1 MCSCAPLRIAVSILS
16 LLLLLLQPIG
26 NGAQAAAAAR
36 ENLPPQVIQRV
47 AREIRRLV
55 MTPLDGIRY
64 LPQDDEQLTEIHVEI
79 RGPENTPYDGGFFKL
94 KLVLSDG
101 FPQTPPK
108 GLFLTKIFHPNIATN
123 GEICVNTLKRDWSSE
138 LGIAH
143 VLQVIR
149 CLLIVP
155 FPESSLNDEAGRL
168 FMDSYEEYARRA
180 RIWTNIHAPKQ
191 SASKEDTDA
200 DAGSERST
208 TRAGKPKPDEQ
219 VKEKG
224 VSETASDADA
234 VDGDRSVASPDEA
247 PPATPVKLRD
257 ANTGGKS
264 SVSTGAAVDANQTIS
279 APSSAK
285 KRTSSNAADI
295 AASLK
300 KKNTKKKG
308 IKRL

>member
-1 MCSCAPLRIAVSILS
+1 MS
-16 LLLLLLQPIG
+16 
-26 NGAQAAAAAR
+26 
-36 ENLPPQVIQRV
+36 
-47 AREIRRLV
+47 
-55 MTPLDGIRY
+55 PLDGIRY
-64 LPQDDEQLTEIHVEI
+64 LPQEDEQLTEIHVEI
-79 RGPENTPYDGGFFKL
+79 RGPENTPYEGGFFKL
-94 KLVLSDG
+94 KLVVSDG

-180 RIWTNIHAPKQ
+180 RIWTNIHAPKR
-191 SASKEDTDA
+191 SATKEDEAGA
-200 DAGSERST
+200 DASGECSSRPSKAKDKAQAKDT
-208 TRAGKPKPDEQ
+208 
-219 VKEKG
+219 V
-224 VSETASDADA
+224 VSETAPDAD
-234 VDGDRSVASPDEA
+234 GDKSDTLSDEV

-257 ANTGGKS
+257 AGDKAS
-264 SVSTGAAVDANQTIS
+264 ISAGAADANQTIS

>member
-1 MCSCAPLRIAVSILS
+1 M
-16 LLLLLLQPIG
+16 
-26 NGAQAAAAAR
+26 AAAR

-55 MTPLDGIRY
+55 VTPLDGIRY

-79 RGPENTPYDGGFFKL
+79 EGPENTPYEGGFFRI

-101 FPQTPPK
+101 FPQTPPR
-108 GLFLTKIFHPNIATN
+108 GVFLTKIFHPNIATN
-123 GEICVNTLKRDWSSE
+123 GDICVNTLKKDWSPQ

-180 RIWTNIHAPKQ
+180 RIWTDIHAPKE
-191 SASKEDTDA
+191 SAS
-200 DAGSERST
+200 
-208 TRAGKPKPDEQ
+208 PKPEEDEAQ
-219 VKEKG
+219 RSGTEAAATPDTQTSAGQTLPGSPSSKSKEL
-224 VSETASDADA
+224 S
-234 VDGDRSVASPDEA
+234 DGDVDEKA
-247 PPATPVKLRD
+247 APATPLKP
-257 ANTGGKS
+257 KS
-264 SVSTGAAVDANQTIS
+264 STLLAKSPAAASTTSQSIS

-300 KKNTKKKG
+300 KKSTKKKG

>member
-1 MCSCAPLRIAVSILS
+1 
-16 LLLLLLQPIG
+16 
-26 NGAQAAAAAR
+26 
-36 ENLPPQVIQRV
+36 
-47 AREIRRLV
+47 

-64 LPQDDEQLTEIHVEI
+64 LPQEDEQLTEIHVEI
-79 RGPENTPYDGGFFKL
+79 QGPENTPYEGGYFRL

-108 GLFLTKIFHPNIATN
+108 GVFLTKIFHPNIATN
-123 GEICVNTLKRDWSSE
+123 GDICVNTLKKDWSAQ

-180 RIWTNIHAPKQ
+180 RIWTNIHAPKE
-191 SASKEDTDA
+191 SASPKPEEDEEEHGRGADGSGA
-200 DAGSERST
+200 DAHTVAQNRST
-208 TRAGKPKPDEQ
+208 GSPSRPKEQLLHEDAG
-219 VKEKG
+219 V
-224 VSETASDADA
+224 
-234 VDGDRSVASPDEA
+234 EA
-247 PPATPVKLRD
+247 PPSTPIKPRD
-257 ANTGGKS
+257 SNS
-264 SVSTGAAVDANQTIS
+264 SSETTKTTAAQTIS

-300 KKNTKKKG
+300 KKSIKKKG

>member
-1 MCSCAPLRIAVSILS
+1 M
-16 LLLLLLQPIG
+16 
-26 NGAQAAAAAR
+26 AAAAAR

-64 LPQDDEQLTEIHVEI
+64 LPQEDEQLTEIHVEI
-79 RGPENTPYDGGFFKL
+79 RGPENTPYEGGFFKL

-180 RIWTNIHAPKQ
+180 HIWTNIHAPKQ
-191 SASKEDTDA
+191 SATKEDEVGEA
-200 DAGSERST
+200 ESERSGRT
-208 TRAGKPKPDEQ
+208 STKAKDEQ
-219 VKEKG
+219 QAKDT
-224 VSETASDADA
+224 SETAPDAD
-234 VDGDRSVASPDEA
+234 GDKSSTSPDEA
-247 PPATPVKLRD
+247 PPATPVKLRVVKSGEKTSAD
-257 ANTGGKS
+257 AE
-264 SVSTGAAVDANQTIS
+264 AQTIS